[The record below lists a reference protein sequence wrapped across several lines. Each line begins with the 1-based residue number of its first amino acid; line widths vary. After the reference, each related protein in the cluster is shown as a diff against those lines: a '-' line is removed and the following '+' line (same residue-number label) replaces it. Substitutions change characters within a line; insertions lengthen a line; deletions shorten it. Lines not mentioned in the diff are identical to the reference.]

1 MNHDYAVVFLDK
13 YDYSSSD
20 IKRKITP
27 LSDEKIAVKIKG
39 YCKKIFTDLGLCGV
53 VRCDFLLEGT
63 SSKIYLNEVNSIPG
77 SLAYYLFENNPLSL
91 CDVLQKI
98 IDYGKRRNDSE
109 RQLKTTYEDDFLFS
123 SKYLG
128 LKNKMSL

>member
-1 MNHDYAVVFLDK
+1 M
-13 YDYSSSD
+13 
-20 IKRKITP
+20 
-27 LSDEKIAVKIKG
+27 
-39 YCKKIFTDLGLCGV
+39 
-53 VRCDFLLEGT
+53 
-63 SSKIYLNEVNSIPG
+63 NSIPG

-91 CDVLQKI
+91 GDVLQKI